1 MTPAL
6 IAAFAIMTAAAPAA
20 APDDAGGEPLP
31 PGAPTDSYELAAWC
45 YGALNEYLL
54 IYDHVKPDLRAIDT
68 LLGGDQVRESEPY
81 QSDMA
86 AARIELKM
94 IGESVTQA
102 EQASPR
108 PISDRG
114 VEAMRQGQGVWA
126 VAETRPEREL
136 ARAWLMW
143 ALPDRCDS
151 NARDLSRRSILL
163 GKALS
168 YNVNQHAQAPA
179 ASAPRVAPAETALAA
194 ASTSLAPH
202 PAPTPA
208 PAPPA
213 APPPAAMVAAPPP
226 SQPQAVAAQTMATEP
241 SASPMASAAPAMA
254 ATPPPSTPIATSAA
268 PPADAA
274 LATQPAEAQAA
285 APSEPVAAPSEP
297 TAVTNEVDLPPPVP
311 RPVPA
316 QATAPTLSPPGVDE
330 PQEPT
335 L

>member
-6 IAAFAIMTAAAPAA
+6 IAAFAIMTAATPAA

-86 AARIELKM
+86 AARVELKV

-114 VEAMRQGQGVWA
+114 VAAMHQGQGVWA
-126 VAETRPEREL
+126 VAEARPEREL

-168 YNVNQHAQAPA
+168 YNAGQHAQAPA
-179 ASAPRVAPAETALAA
+179 ATAPRVTAPAVTALSA
-194 ASTSLAPH
+194 ASTALAPH
-202 PAPTPA
+202 PSPA
-208 PAPPA
+208 TT
-213 APPPAAMVAAPPP
+213 PPAAMVAAPPP
-226 SQPQAVAAQTMATEP
+226 AE
-241 SASPMASAAPAMA
+241 
-254 ATPPPSTPIATSAA
+254 
-268 PPADAA
+268 PPA
-274 LATQPAEAQAA
+274 LAAQAA
-285 APSEPVAAPSEP
+285 ATEPQVTPMGSSPPAMAMTATSSAAPVAAAAAPATESAPATQPTEP
-297 TAVTNEVDLPPPVP
+297 QATAPAEPGPPPREPVTVTHDVDLPPPAP
-311 RPVPA
+311 QPVHA
-316 QATAPTLSPPGVDE
+316 QATAPTISPPGVDE